1 MPLNQYGQTQIDP
14 RAQLLLGRALRPEPI
29 DTGMSLIGR
38 LAALGIGQ
46 HQQRTFEQ
54 GIAEARLGYAN
65 ALQQAGADPSA
76 RLAVLSQAA
85 ASPDAGVR
93 ADALSQIAKLSERET
108 QIVSSPGGGQVAV
121 QMQGGQVTG
130 TRPIVQGRAA
140 APQMF
145 TFKDGENERTLMFDP
160 ESGGMIDLATAPRET
175 LQRVLPPDVFEQQ
188 IQLRTAQ
195 GEAEGSA
202 AARVAQVGA
211 EATARAQATT
221 DVKQAAQLEAKLR
234 YQEQAKATLAQIE
247 AEIAAAGPAGALS
260 PSQND
265 KIEGLRTAASI
276 AIARAQS
283 ENPEQEPNSDIV
295 QGLKA
300 MLPGSVKGAAGITG
314 GLDAAY
320 SLVGGRPQGA
330 PAPAAGAQRPISE
343 LSDDEL
349 RAELARLRGK
359 K

>member
-38 LAALGIGQ
+38 IAALGIGQ
-46 HQQRTFEQ
+46 QQQRTFEQ

-211 EATARAQATT
+211 EATARAEATA
-221 DVKQAAQLEAKLR
+221 DVKERGAREAKGR
-234 YQEQAKATLAQIE
+234 YQDQARTILGQIE
-247 AEIAAAGPAGALS
+247 AEIAAAGPGGALS

-265 KIEGLRTAASI
+265 KIEGLRTAAAI
-276 AIARAQS
+276 ALARAQS
-283 ENPEQEPNSDIV
+283 ESPEQEPNSDIV

-300 MLPGSVKGAAGITG
+300 MIPGSIKGAAGITG
-314 GLDAAY
+314 GIDAAY
-320 SLVGGRPQGA
+320 ALAGGRPQGA
-330 PAPAAGAQRPISE
+330 TPAAKPPQE
-343 LSDDEL
+343 MTDDEL
-349 RAELARLRGK
+349 RAEIQRLRGRK
-359 K
+359 

>member
-1 MPLNQYGQTQIDP
+1 MPLNQFGQTPIDP

-46 HQQRTFEQ
+46 QQQRTFEQ

-65 ALQQAGADPSA
+65 ALQQAGTDPSA

-85 ASPDAGVR
+85 ASPDPGVR

-130 TRPIVQGRAA
+130 TQPIVQGRAA

-145 TFKDGENERTLMFDP
+145 EVKDGEQIRTFMFDP
-160 ESGGMIDLATAPRET
+160 ESRGMIDLATAPRET
-175 LQRVLPPDVFEQQ
+175 LQRVLPPDVFQQQ
-188 IQLRTAQ
+188 IDLRTAAGRAQ
-195 GEAEGSA
+195 GEATGAALAGVTAESA
-202 AARVAQVGA
+202 
-211 EATARAQATT
+211 ARAQGAA
-221 DVKQAAQLEAKLR
+221 DVKRREQQAAQAR
-234 YQEQAKATLAQIE
+234 YRDQARTVLAQIE

-260 PSQND
+260 PTQAD
-265 KIEGLRTAASI
+265 EIEGLRTAAASLM
-276 AIARAQS
+276 ARALS
-283 ENPEQEPNSDIV
+283 ENPEQEPNADITE
-295 QGLKA
+295 GMKTMIPSAL
-300 MLPGSVKGAAGITG
+300 KGAVGITG

-320 SLVGGRPQGA
+320 FLVGGRPQGS
-330 PAPAAGAQRPISE
+330 APAAKAPQE
-343 LSDDEL
+343 MTDDEL
-349 RAELARLRGK
+349 RAEIQRLRGRK
-359 K
+359 

>member
-14 RAQLLLGRALRPEPI
+14 RAQLLLGRATRNEPI
-29 DTGMSLIGR
+29 DSGMGLIGR
-38 LAALGIGQ
+38 LAALGVGQ
-46 HQQRTFEQ
+46 SQQRKFEEQ
-54 GIAEARLGYAN
+54 IAASRLGYAQ
-65 ALQQAGADPSA
+65 ALQAAGTDQNA
-76 RLAVLSQAA
+76 RLAALSQGA
-85 ASPDAGVR
+85 ASPDPAVR
-93 ADALSQIAKLSERET
+93 ADALAQIATLTERKTELIGT
-108 QIVSSPGGGQVAV
+108 PGGGTSAVQLQGGQVAGV
-121 QMQGGQVTG
+121 QPV
-130 TRPIVQGRAA
+130 VAGRAA

-145 TFKDGENERTLMFDP
+145 EVKDGEQIRTFMWDP
-160 ESGGMIDLATAPRET
+160 ESGSMVDAATAPRET
-175 LQRVLPPDVFEQQ
+175 LQRILPPDVFKQQ
-188 IQLRTAQ
+188 MELRTAQ
-195 GEAEGSA
+195 GRAQGEGA
-202 AARVAQVGA
+202 AKVAQIGA
-211 EATARAQATT
+211 EATARAQATA
-221 DVKQAAQLEAKLR
+221 DVKQQEQAAAKLR

-265 KIEGLRTAASI
+265 KIEGLRTAAAI